1 LLPLVLF
8 AGGGIFYETTTMI
21 RDRAEVVT
29 VTLMQIVSSSST
41 AQVLQHRIQTVL
53 HDEFRDIERQ
63 AVVDRND
70 DA

>member
-1 LLPLVLF
+1 
-8 AGGGIFYETTTMI
+8 MI

-41 AQVLQHRIQTVL
+41 AQVLQHRIQTVPR
-53 HDEFRDIERQ
+53 DEFSDIERQ
-63 AVVDRND
+63 AAVDRND